1 MDFTEYYIIRNNT
14 LKEYW
19 IAEMKYFDEI
29 DDIVK
34 VLSRN
39 YDINIYK
46 TSAYSLNKDEENE
59 QYNGYKKSHY
69 IYWTSYNL

>member
-1 MDFTEYYIIRNNT
+1 
-14 LKEYW
+14 
-19 IAEMKYFDEI
+19 MKYFNEI

-34 VLSRN
+34 GLSKN

-46 TSAYSLNKDEENE
+46 TSSYSLNKDEENE

-69 IYWTSYNL
+69 IYWTAYNL